1 MSKKI
6 SFKSQKEFAEAF
18 SILNQWGGFS
28 FKTRKN
34 FTPQQRGAITRRAN
48 QMRSAFLTQRTLKR
62 ERGSDFIKY
71 DYVKTSGKA
80 LQVAKRIWGST
91 LVVGKQGFLIP
102 RGNGVTKGRKTVRVW
117 VDSAGNIR
125 RKVRGSKEA
134 YIGIDEVKL
143 VEDEL
148 SYVLKLVAPYIV
160 PNDIQLKAYPNYNWS
175 TEIKGKGD
183 EFLRFG
189 LLMYGHLG
197 REFKSLNILLADL
210 SKYIIDAVRNGL
222 DGDEEGLQIQGIIA
236 IRP

>member
-1 MSKKI
+1 MKKI
-6 SFKSQKEFAEAF
+6 VFKNQREFAEAYR
-18 SILNQWGGFS
+18 ILNSWGGFS

-34 FTPQQRGAITRRAN
+34 FSPQQRGAITRRAN
-48 QMRSAFLTQRTLKR
+48 QMRSAFLTQRTLQR

-71 DYVKTSGKA
+71 DYVKTTGKA
-80 LQVAKRIWGST
+80 LQAAKKIWGST

-117 VDSAGNIR
+117 VDKQGNIR

-134 YIGIDEVKL
+134 YISIDNEKL

-148 SYVLKLVAPYIV
+148 AYVLKLVAPYIV
-160 PNDIQLKAYPNYNWS
+160 PNDIQRKAFPNYSWG
-175 TEIKGKGD
+175 TEITGKGD

-197 REFKSLNILLADL
+197 REFKSLNILLSDL
-210 SKYIIDAVRNGL
+210 SKYIIDAVRNGIE
-222 DGDEEGLQIQGIIA
+222 GDEEGLEIQGIIA